1 MEVCNRAP
9 GRCKTGITVH
19 SVRDRNWHQCGQAH
33 YDALYLL
40 PYGEGGLILQQ
51 PGQTVLWVQG
61 TDAIVT

>member
-1 MEVCNRAP
+1 MEVCDRAP
-9 GRCKTGITVH
+9 QRCKIDITVL

-33 YDALYLL
+33 YDALNLL
-40 PYGEGGLILQQ
+40 PHGEGGFILQQ